1 MKACIPKGRGKQVAR
16 DDKGQWRNPLSIR
29 VWIELF
35 AKEVD
40 LGSHGGIDIVLEVS
54 VVDEMGGSL
63 YGKGNV
69 LGLIGAVGI
78 IFPELDVA
86 DDGSKFLG
94 RF

>member
-1 MKACIPKGRGKQVAR
+1 M
-16 DDKGQWRNPLSIR
+16 
-29 VWIELF
+29 ELF
-35 AKEVD
+35 TKEVD
-40 LGSHGGIDIVLEVS
+40 LGSHGGIDIVLEFG

-63 YGKGNV
+63 YGEGNV

-94 RF
+94 RFREQIFVLCQGISNRRIQMRQKVKYPMCSFG